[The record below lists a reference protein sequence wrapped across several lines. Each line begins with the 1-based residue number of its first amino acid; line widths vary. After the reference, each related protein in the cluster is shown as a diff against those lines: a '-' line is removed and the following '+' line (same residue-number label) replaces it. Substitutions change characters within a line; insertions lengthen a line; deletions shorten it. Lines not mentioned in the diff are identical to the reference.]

1 MAIAGALY
9 FIHYLRLRN
18 EGVNLYVNPQQDDF
32 TNSTCLKSTDFDIVE
47 TNDSKKDID
56 RDNLAYDDI
65 VLLYTKSSVS
75 FMAMMKDF
83 REMLTKM
90 CSCTV
95 SFASE

>member
-1 MAIAGALY
+1 MHNCI
-9 FIHYLRLRN
+9 RN

-32 TNSTCLKSTDFDIVE
+32 TNPTCHKSIDFDIVE
-47 TNDSKKDID
+47 SNDSEKGID
-56 RDNLAYDDI
+56 CDNLTYDDI

-75 FMAMMKDF
+75 FMTMMKEF

-95 SFASE
+95 SFTSE